1 MVTTSFEIHA
11 NGDGVI
17 DITEEQRT
25 EHVGE
30 PQVQVNGVNGIHE
43 EQAQEPLPPPPPPP
57 PQPQLY
63 DMDLERMHLELYRNR
78 YLTPED
84 FLDDIRKIVHNADVR
99 IQEDPDRLL
108 RAQAM
113 LTAAEVSINDF
124 DPSFRLECQRMAVR
138 ERRRREEYRKN
149 KEKEREKEK
158 EAQAAEAA
166 SQAPRRSAR
175 HNGQPLDFPIPDIT
189 LIEKRNKRH
198 RSTSAVATAS
208 EDENGDRASKRSRI
222 DGEGVVDEPVASQ
235 SLEKATVVHFADD
248 VNRGQPPSVVVSQS
262 NGVLE
267 QVPELHVLPAPIFEV
282 AGPEATQSQAIL
294 EPPRRSGG
302 FDPSLLN
309 PLPSPQDLPQS
320 GSSSAALDVEN
331 NPFLSHNTS
340 SVSQFEPPAIQ
351 IDALSP
357 QSVMAVDPSPADELA
372 PAATQDIPTT
382 QSDVAMEIHRTPSPV
397 PDFVVDEHRLHNLRR
412 MLRDDTASL
421 TVEQLEQLRATCL
434 GCVWRHRSQWDR
446 TELISELMDN
456 LRVFVEEVYT
466 DDMDAPSPGQ

>member
-1 MVTTSFEIHA
+1 MTTTVEILT

-17 DITEEQRT
+17 DINEEQRT
-25 EHVGE
+25 EHVDG
-30 PQVQVNGVNGIHE
+30 PQVNGLNGAHE
-43 EQAQEPLPPPPPPP
+43 SAPELPPPPP

-63 DMDLERMHLELYRNR
+63 DMDLERMHLELYRDR
-78 YLTPED
+78 YLTPDD

-138 ERRRREEYRKN
+138 ERRRRDEYRKN

-166 SQAPRRSAR
+166 QQAPRRSAR
-175 HNGQPLDFPIPDIT
+175 HNGLPLDFSIPDIT

-222 DGEGVVDEPVASQ
+222 EGESMANESAVRESP
-235 SLEKATVVHFADD
+235 EKAAGVRFADD
-248 VNRGQPPSVVVSQS
+248 MERGQSSTMAIPQV
-262 NGVLE
+262 NGFLGK
-267 QVPELHVLPAPIFEV
+267 VPELHVEPAPVSQV
-282 AGPEATQSQAIL
+282 AQSDVTQPREEP
-294 EPPRRSGG
+294 EPPRRCGG

-309 PLPSPQDLPQS
+309 PLPSPQGLIQP
-320 GSSSAALDVEN
+320 GSSTATLDVQN
-331 NPFLSHNTS
+331 NPFLSLDPPSFAH
-340 SVSQFEPPAIQ
+340 FAPPAAQ
-351 IDALSP
+351 ADALSP
-357 QSVMAVDPSPADELA
+357 QSTMAVDPPPVDE
-372 PAATQDIPTT
+372 PVSTQDMQTT
-382 QSDVAMEIHRTPSPV
+382 QSDVAMEIQRTPSPV
-397 PDFVVDEHRLHNLRR
+397 PEFVVDEYRLYELQRV
-412 MLRDDTASL
+412 LRDDTAFL

-446 TELISELMDN
+446 TELLSELMEN
-456 LRVFVEEVYT
+456 VRVFVEEVST